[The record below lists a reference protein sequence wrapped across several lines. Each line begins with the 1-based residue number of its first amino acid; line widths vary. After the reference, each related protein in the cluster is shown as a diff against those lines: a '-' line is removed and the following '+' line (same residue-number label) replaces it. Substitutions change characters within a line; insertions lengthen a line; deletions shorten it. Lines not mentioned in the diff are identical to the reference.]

1 MTLAATKSG
10 GEITLQLTHT
20 PDHEDGPSK
29 TAMDPLTGL
38 HVHFI
43 GIGGSG
49 MNGLAQMLIQS
60 RAIVSG
66 TDRTRSMATEKLSAL
81 GAHIDYVH
89 GAAAL
94 PPECDLV
101 VHSAAIKADHPEML
115 EAARRGLKI
124 LKYAQ
129 LLGHMMS
136 SRQGIAIAGT
146 HGKSTTTA
154 MTAYALTQAAMDP
167 SFVVGAN
174 CRQLQGSAHGGGG
187 HLFVVEAC
195 EYDRSFL
202 NLHPHIAAILNIEE
216 DHLDYYHDIEE
227 IIAAFAQLLRQ
238 VDPAGTIITQA
249 QDEHCLAAAR
259 AAGVQIETYGIETP
273 ACWQAVNLATDH
285 GRQSFD
291 VLQNNRPMGRLTT
304 RLAGRHN
311 VGNALVT
318 AAIGVHCGAKWQA
331 VADGIANFGGV
342 DRRSEFLGQ
351 RGGINFVDD
360 YGHHPTEIRATLQA
374 LRDHYAP
381 RRLICVFQPHQHS
394 RTRFLL
400 NDFARSFAHADLT
413 IVPDI
418 YFVRDSEL
426 DRQAVN
432 AAMLVDRIRANGRQ
446 ARYIPDFPGILN
458 YLQGQLQ
465 PGDLVVSMGA
475 GPVWEITHELVRR
488 L

>member
-1 MTLAATKSG
+1 MTPAAIKSG
-10 GEITLQLTHT
+10 GKITLQLTDT
-20 PDHEDGPSK
+20 PAHGDDSSGPK
-29 TAMDPLTGL
+29 IDPFTGL

-49 MNGLAQMLIQS
+49 MNGLAQILIQS

-81 GAHIDYVH
+81 GARIAYDH
-89 GAAAL
+89 GAAAI
-94 PPECDLV
+94 PAECDMV
-101 VHSAAIKADHPEML
+101 IHSAAIKADHPEMI
-115 EAARRGLKI
+115 EASRRGLKI

-129 LLGHMMS
+129 LLGHMMA
-136 SRQGIAIAGT
+136 SRCGIAIAGT

-167 SFVVGAN
+167 SFVVGAH
-174 CRQLQGSAHGGGG
+174 CRQLQGSAHGGTGN
-187 HLFVVEAC
+187 LFVVEAC

-202 NLHPHIAAILNIEE
+202 NLRPHIAAILNIEE
-216 DHLDYYHDIEE
+216 DHLDYYRDIHE
-227 IIAAFAQLLRQ
+227 IVEAFAQLLRQ
-238 VDPAGTIITQA
+238 VNPAGTIITHV
-249 QDEHCLAAAR
+249 QDEHCMAAAR
-259 AAGVQIETYGIETP
+259 AAGVKVETYGIETE
-273 ACWQAVNLATDH
+273 ACWQAVNLATAN

-291 VLQNNRPMGRLTT
+291 VLYNNHAMGRISI

-318 AAIGVHCGAKWQA
+318 AAIGTHCGANWGS

-360 YGHHPTEIRATLQA
+360 YGHHPTEIRATLQG
-374 LRDHYAP
+374 LRGHYAP

-432 AAMLVDRIRANGRQ
+432 AAMLVDRIRDNGRQ
-446 ARYIPDFPGILN
+446 ARYIPDFPGIIN

-475 GPVWEITHELVRR
+475 GPVWEITRELVRR
-488 L
+488 F

>member
-1 MTLAATKSG
+1 MAAVKSDG
-10 GEITLQLTHT
+10 TIILQFTDTQNHA
-20 PDHEDGPSK
+20 DGSSGAPR
-29 TAMDPLTGL
+29 DPFTGL

-49 MNGLAQMLIQS
+49 MNGLAHMLIQS
-60 RAIVSG
+60 HAVVSG
-66 TDRTRSMATEKLSAL
+66 TDRTQSTATEKLRAL
-81 GAHIDYVH
+81 GAHIAYAH
-89 GAAAL
+89 GAAAI
-94 PPECDLV
+94 PPQCNWV
-101 VHSAAIKADHPEML
+101 IHSAAIKPDHPEML
-115 EAARRGLKI
+115 EARRRGIKI
-124 LKYAQ
+124 FKYAQ
-129 LLGHMMS
+129 LLGQIMA

-154 MTAYALTQAAMDP
+154 MTAYALTRAAMDP

-174 CRQLQGSAHGGGG
+174 CRQLQGSAHGGAGR
-187 HLFVVEAC
+187 LFVVEAC

-216 DHLDYYHDIEE
+216 DHLDYYHDIHE
-227 IIAAFAQLLRQ
+227 ITAAFAQLLRQ
-238 VDPAGTIITQA
+238 VDPAGAVIIHA
-249 QDEHCLAAAR
+249 QDPHGIAAAQ
-259 AAGVQIETYGIETP
+259 AAGVPFQTYAVEQD
-273 ACWQAVNLATDH
+273 AHWQAANLATAH
-285 GRQSFD
+285 GLQSFD
-291 VLQNNRPMGRLTT
+291 VLRNNRFLGRLQLK
-304 RLAGRHN
+304 LAGRHN

-318 AAIGVHCGAKWQA
+318 AAIGVLCGANWDA
-331 VADGIANFGGV
+331 VAQGIADFSGV

-351 RGGINFVDD
+351 RRGINFVDD

-381 RRLICVFQPHQHS
+381 QRLICVFQPHQHS

-400 NDFARSFAHADLT
+400 SDFARSFAHADLT

-432 AAMLVDRIRANGRQ
+432 AAMLVDRIRDNGRE
-446 ARYIPDFPGILN
+446 AKYIPDFPGIVN
-458 YLQGQLQ
+458 YLQAMLQ